1 MSVSKD
7 RLQGGDQNSS
17 GNHIWNVGPLEIL
30 SAGRR
35 KVPVESVCILCTHA
49 WGAGAI
55 FYLQVGCPN
64 FRTLFIDI
72 NEVFIEV
79 LRRILRTNTTTFQV
93 HSLWGHLWQR
103 KAAFSLVSSN
113 QARLQTEQR
122 QVFRRNPTCTL
133 PSQTG
138 SCSLPQGLSARKIA
152 WDDGDCAQ
160 RPVKL

>member
-35 KVPVESVCILCTHA
+35 KVPIESVCILCTHA

-103 KAAFSLVSSN
+103 KAAFIKSGPASDGAASSISQKSHLYSAFSDRLLLSPTRSVSEKNSL
-113 QARLQTEQR
+113 
-122 QVFRRNPTCTL
+122 
-133 PSQTG
+133 G
-138 SCSLPQGLSARKIA
+138 
-152 WDDGDCAQ
+152 
-160 RPVKL
+160 